1 MRAPKNLVKVKYTT
15 GEKYVDSKFNP
26 YTGYY
31 CELRGKAYPGK
42 VYTGVAKPLK
52 LISSLSKNNKIAG
65 IAFDPSTTYTPH
77 SHSGT
82 ENMYAPEKEYV
93 FRYFIKYIN
102 TIPIYI
108 KEINAGTYNSIKDNP
123 LYQTTVLKFT
133 ISEKGSQSNGFFDMN
148 EVERA
153 NKKMSGIKLYL
164 QDELV

>member
-1 MRAPKNLVKVKYTT
+1 MRAPKNLVKVKYTM
-15 GEKYVDSKFNP
+15 GEKYVDSNLNP

-42 VYTGVAKPLK
+42 VYTGKAKPLK
-52 LISSLSKNNKIAG
+52 LISSLSKNNKITG
-65 IAFDPSTTYTPH
+65 TSFNIESTFDST
-77 SHSGT
+77 
-82 ENMYAPEKEYV
+82 KEYV
-93 FRYFIKYIN
+93 LRYFIKYIH

-108 KEINAGTYNSIKDNP
+108 KEINADTYNSVKDNP

-133 ISEKGSQSNGFFDMN
+133 ISDRGINNGFFN
-148 EVERA
+148 NEEVEQA